1 MSLRKRTLLLI
12 GLSFVCMVAFLYL
25 ISRFI
30 LLGDVGEVNASYT
43 LWVPVA
49 LGLAFG
55 LVTLLYVEKGILER
69 IALLSRSVARI
80 AATGD
85 LSTRVDV
92 PGNDELSRLGT
103 SMNDMLGTLNLS
115 QTALERQY
123 SIAEC
128 ARGETRAILDASS
141 EAMVLISTTGR
152 VLTVNDRFSEFFHI
166 EASEVVGAAFGKIRR
181 RLVPLFET
189 QSMVYEIMAR
199 SIPDERT
206 TFTQTLNQRLPQ
218 KRELELY
225 SAPAHSLNDEPLGR
239 LYVFRD
245 VTRERAIDRM
255 KTDFISLVSH
265 ELRTPLTSIK
275 GFVEVLLSGK
285 ADDLTEDQR
294 RFLIIVHNNSERLV
308 VLVNDLLD
316 GSRIESGNLDLRF
329 GVLDFGAVVQAVV
342 TSLQPLIDSKQHL
355 VTLDLPEALP
365 PVWGDKDRVAQIL
378 TNLMSNA
385 CKYTPAAGRI
395 SLTVRV
401 DGDRVRV
408 SVVDSGVGMTPEER
422 DRLFTRFF
430 RAENPLAE
438 DSPGTGLG
446 LNIARS
452 LVQKHGGDI
461 RVVTAPGE
469 GSTFEFTLPIAEN
482 GGSTVATQRS

>member
-12 GLSFVCMVAFLYL
+12 SLALLCMVAFLYL
-25 ISRFI
+25 ISHFASN
-30 LLGDVGEVNASYT
+30 VGEVNVSNT
-43 LWVPVA
+43 LWTPVV

-55 LVTLLYVEKGILER
+55 LVTLLYVETRILAR

-92 PGNDELSRLGT
+92 PGNDELSGLGT
-103 SMNDMLGTLNLS
+103 SMNDMLGALNLS
-115 QTALERQY
+115 QTALEQQY
-123 SIAEC
+123 SIAER

-141 EAMVLISTTGR
+141 EAMILISPAGR
-152 VLTVNDRFSEFFHI
+152 VLTVNSRFSEFFQL

-189 QSMVYEIMAR
+189 QSMIYEIMAGT
-199 SIPDERT
+199 IPDERT
-206 TFTQTLNQRLPQ
+206 TFTQTLKQSLPQ

-225 SAPAHSLNDEPLGR
+225 SAPAHSEHAEPLGR

-255 KTDFISLVSH
+255 KTEFIALVSH

-275 GFVEVLLSGK
+275 GFIELLLSGK
-285 ADDLTEDQR
+285 ADDLTENQR
-294 RFLIIVHNNSERLV
+294 RFLVIVHDNSERLV
-308 VLVNDLLD
+308 VLINDLLD
-316 GSRIESGNLDLRF
+316 VSRIESGNLDLKF
-329 GVLDFGAVVQAVV
+329 GVLDFGAVVHAVV

-355 VTLDLPEALP
+355 VELDLPEALP
-365 PVWGDKDRVAQIL
+365 LVWGDKDRVAQIL

-385 CKYTPAAGRI
+385 CKYTPTGGRI
-395 SLTVRV
+395 SLSVRV
-401 DGDRVRV
+401 DADRMRV
-408 SVVDSGVGMTPEER
+408 SVVDSGVGMTTEEQGH
-422 DRLFTRFF
+422 LFTRFF

-438 DSPGTGLG
+438 DTSGTGLG

-461 RVVTAPGE
+461 NVVTAPGE
-469 GSTFEFTLPIAEN
+469 GSTFEFTLPIAGH
-482 GGSTVATQRS
+482 GGPTGIAHSA